1 MPAMDVRKFCVIPLT
16 VQKEGEDLYVIGS
29 VDLGDFYQFPE
40 QGVKILNMLQAGD
53 TASTIKSA
61 LAAEGDETIDVDGFV
76 DQLLSI
82 GFIYQAEERDSVQ
95 SRTRAGTKTKR
106 WVFSLDPR
114 LANAIFSPPALLCY
128 LAIVAYAFACAI
140 AEPQLRIN
148 FSAFYTDTNRTLLL
162 LLIAV
167 LSLTRVILHEL
178 GHMIAL
184 ARHGIKSEYGIG
196 NRLWDIVAE
205 ADLTGLLTLPKSQRY
220 FPMLAGMLV
229 DVLCMSIF
237 TITLQLLLHYNLPRF
252 AVQVVQACVLEAT
265 LSIAWQFNIFVKT
278 DIYYILCNYFSS
290 PDLDKDA
297 RAYLKNI
304 LYLVTL
310 GRCGNKA
317 VTANFRNLMM
327 LRVFSLIWLFG
338 RILSLLILVG
348 VFLPTIWRYIESAS
362 KLLRTESASFWIAC
376 DMITYASITLS
387 FLAVGMYVWL
397 KQTSMYVWLKQR

>member
-1 MPAMDVRKFCVIPLT
+1 MPAMDARKFCVIPLT
-16 VQKEGEDLYVIGS
+16 IQKEGEDLYVIGS

-40 QGVKILNMLQAGD
+40 QGVKILNMLEAGD
-53 TASTIKSA
+53 TASTIKSRF
-61 LAAEGDETIDVDGFV
+61 AAEDAETVDVDDFI
-76 DQLLSI
+76 DQLASI
-82 GFIYQAEERDSVQ
+82 GFIHPEEEKQSIQSRARAD
-95 SRTRAGTKTKR
+95 SRTRR

-114 LANAIFSPPALLCY
+114 IANAIFSTPALLCY
-128 LAIVAYAFACAI
+128 LAIVAYSFASAI
-140 AEPQLRIN
+140 RDPELRIN
-148 FSAFYTDTNRTLLL
+148 FSAFYTDTNRTPLL

-167 LSLTRVILHEL
+167 LSLTRVVLHEL

-184 ARHGIKSEYGIG
+184 ARHGIKSEYGVG

-229 DVLCMSIF
+229 DVLCMSLF
-237 TITLQLLLHYNLPRF
+237 TILLQLLFHYDPPRL

-278 DIYYILCNYFSS
+278 DIYYVLCNYFSS
-290 PDLDKDA
+290 SDLDKDA
-297 RAYLKNI
+297 RAYLNNV

-310 GRCGNKA
+310 GRFGNRA
-317 VTANFRNLMM
+317 VTTNFRNLMV

-338 RILSLLILVG
+338 RILSLLILFG

-362 KLLRTESASFWIAC
+362 GLLRAGSASFWIAC

-397 KQTSMYVWLKQR
+397 KQR